1 MSRFID
7 GVSANDFAGYHELLI
22 SAAKNY
28 DAKNGPTMCLQNRR
42 ANTHMFSD
50 SEYDNTIE
58 PYSID
63 MAIDDNFG
71 MNTGYGRY
79 GAAYNMVGL
88 IYFNDN
94 FRVFG

>member
-1 MSRFID
+1 MSECVALSKC
-7 GVSANDFAGYHELLI
+7 G
-22 SAAKNY
+22 
-28 DAKNGPTMCLQNRR
+28 
-42 ANTHMFSD
+42 
-50 SEYDNTIE
+50 
-58 PYSID
+58 
-63 MAIDDNFG
+63 DNFG